1 MIKLVIF
8 DMAGTAID
16 EDNVVYKTI
25 QKSFSE
31 HNISITL
38 DIVLEHGAGKEK
50 RQAIIDILQATEGK
64 IPKNTLV
71 DAIHTRFKQLLDQ
84 AYEQHPMQVFP
95 SVKKVITELHEKNI
109 KVAFNTGYSSLVA
122 RNILHKVAVEEG
134 KDIDLLIT
142 SDDVTQGRPAPDM
155 ILLACE
161 KLGVTPKESI
171 KIGDSGIDIIEG
183 QNAGVKYS
191 IGVTTGAQNLSQLKA
206 SQPDFIFDDMMEL
219 LPILESEV

>member
-25 QKSFSE
+25 QNSFSE

-50 RQAIIDILQATEGK
+50 RQAIVDILTVIEGK
-64 IPKNTLV
+64 APESTLV
-71 DAIHTRFKQLLDQ
+71 DAIHTRFKELLDQ
-84 AYEQHPMQVFP
+84 AYEHHPMQVFP
-95 SVKKVITELHEKNI
+95 SVKKVINELQEKNI
-109 KVAFNTGYSSLVA
+109 KVAFNTGYSSLIA
-122 RNILHKVAVEEG
+122 RSILNKVAVEEG

-142 SDDVTQGRPAPDM
+142 SDDVSKGRPAPDM

-161 KLGVTPKESI
+161 KLGVMPKESI
-171 KIGDSGIDIIEG
+171 KIGDSGIDIVEG

-191 IGVTTGAQNLSQLKA
+191 IGVTTGAQSLSQLKA